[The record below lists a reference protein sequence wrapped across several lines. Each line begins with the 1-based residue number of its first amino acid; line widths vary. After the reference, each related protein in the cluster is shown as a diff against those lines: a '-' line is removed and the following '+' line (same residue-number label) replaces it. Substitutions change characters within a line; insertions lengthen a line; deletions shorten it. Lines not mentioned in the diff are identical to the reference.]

1 MPGRLLIEYL
11 THRGLIMKK
20 YWIPVLILAVPLVL
34 LSLAGCSKQPGTDEE
49 AAQEADQPAEETAE
63 TAAKPPA
70 PKMNDDVY
78 VEIKAR
84 SALIYEKYKEDP
96 DQAQKE
102 IEALYEKKGVTFAE
116 YKEFSAKLT
125 FQHTNELEKRVVD
138 FMQKI
143 AQEYR

>member
-1 MPGRLLIEYL
+1 
-11 THRGLIMKK
+11 MKK
-20 YWIPVLILAVPLVL
+20 DWIPILILAVPLVL
-34 LSLAGCSKQPGTDEE
+34 LGLTGCSKQPGTGEE
-49 AAQEADQPAEETAE
+49 AAEETEEPTEETAE

-84 SALIYEKYKEDP
+84 SALIYEKYKDDP

-102 IEALYEKKGVTFAE
+102 IEALHEKFGVTFAE
-116 YKEFSAKLT
+116 YKEFSGKLT

>member
-1 MPGRLLIEYL
+1 LF
-11 THRGLIMKK
+11 
-20 YWIPVLILAVPLVL
+20 
-34 LSLAGCSKQPGTDEE
+34 SLAGCSKQSGTEEE
-49 AAQEADQPAEETAE
+49 AQETEQPAEEAAE

-84 SALIYEKYKEDP
+84 SALIYEKYKDDQ

-102 IEALYEKKGVTFAE
+102 IEALYEKKGVTFTE
-116 YKEFSAKLT
+116 YKEFSGKLT
-125 FQHTNELEKRVVD
+125 FQQTNELEKRVVD

>member
-1 MPGRLLIEYL
+1 MPGRLLIEYQ
-11 THRGLIMKK
+11 TYRGLIMKK
-20 YWIPVLILAVPLVL
+20 YWIPILILAFSLVL
-34 LSLAGCSKQPGTDEE
+34 FSPTGCSKQPVEE
-49 AAQEADQPAEETAE
+49 AGEETEEPAEEAAE
-63 TAAKPPA
+63 TAAKPAA

-84 SALIYEKYKEDP
+84 SALIYEKFKYDP

-125 FQHTNELEKRVVD
+125 FLQSNELERRVVD

>member
-1 MPGRLLIEYL
+1 
-11 THRGLIMKK
+11 MKK
-20 YWIPVLILAVPLVL
+20 YWIPVLILAVPLFL
-34 LSLAGCSKQPGTDEE
+34 FSLAGCFKQSGTEEE
-49 AAQEADQPAEETAE
+49 AQETEQPEEEAAE

-84 SALIYEKYKEDP
+84 SALIYEKFKDDP

-116 YKEFSAKLT
+116 YKEFSGKLT
-125 FQHTNELEKRVVD
+125 FQHSNDLEKRVVD